1 MNNKSKYILKKNINT
16 FLLLLIMSSNKKE
29 LESELLTMNL
39 IINNLSV
46 QLENAERRKKE
57 LSIELL
63 KIEVRSD
70 VERELQVRNN
80 GLEQDKVTVSCMN

>member
-1 MNNKSKYILKKNINT
+1 
-16 FLLLLIMSSNKKE
+16 MSSNKKE

-39 IINNLSV
+39 IINNLSL
-46 QLENAERRKKE
+46 QLENAEKRKKE

-70 VERELQVRNN
+70 VERELQVQNN
-80 GLEQDKVTVSCMN
+80 GLTQDQVTVSCMN

>member
-1 MNNKSKYILKKNINT
+1 
-16 FLLLLIMSSNKKE
+16 MSSNKKE

-39 IINNLSV
+39 IINNLSL
-46 QLENAERRKKE
+46 QLENAEKRKKE

-70 VERELQVRNN
+70 VERELQVQSN
-80 GLEQDKVTVSCMN
+80 GLSQDQVTVYCMN

>member
-1 MNNKSKYILKKNINT
+1 
-16 FLLLLIMSSNKKE
+16 MSSNKKE

-39 IINNLSV
+39 IINNLSL
-46 QLENAERRKKE
+46 QLENAEKRKKE

-70 VERELQVRNN
+70 VERELQVQSN
-80 GLEQDKVTVSCMN
+80 GLSQDQVTVSCMN

>member
-1 MNNKSKYILKKNINT
+1 
-16 FLLLLIMSSNKKE
+16 MSSNKKE

-39 IINNLSV
+39 IINNLSL
-46 QLENAERRKKE
+46 QLENAEKRKKE

-70 VERELQVRNN
+70 VERELQVQNN
-80 GLEQDKVTVSCMN
+80 GLKQDQVTVSCMN

>member
-1 MNNKSKYILKKNINT
+1 
-16 FLLLLIMSSNKKE
+16 MSSNKKE

-70 VERELQVRNN
+70 VERELQVQNN
-80 GLEQDKVTVSCMN
+80 GLKQDQGTVYCMN

>member
-1 MNNKSKYILKKNINT
+1 
-16 FLLLLIMSSNKKE
+16 MSSNKKE

-39 IINNLSV
+39 IINNLSH
-46 QLENAERRKKE
+46 QLENAEKRKKE

-70 VERELQVRNN
+70 VERELQVQNN
-80 GLEQDKVTVSCMN
+80 GLTQDQVTVSCMN

>member
-1 MNNKSKYILKKNINT
+1 
-16 FLLLLIMSSNKKE
+16 MSSNKKE

-39 IINNLSV
+39 IINNLSL
-46 QLENAERRKKE
+46 QLENAEKRKKE

-70 VERELQVRNN
+70 VERELQVQSK
-80 GLEQDKVTVSCMN
+80 GLSQDQVTVSCMN

>member
-1 MNNKSKYILKKNINT
+1 
-16 FLLLLIMSSNKKE
+16 MSSNKKE

>member
-1 MNNKSKYILKKNINT
+1 
-16 FLLLLIMSSNKKE
+16 MSFNKKE

-39 IINNLSV
+39 IINNLSL
-46 QLENAERRKKE
+46 QLENAEKRKKE

-70 VERELQVRNN
+70 VERELQVQSN
-80 GLEQDKVTVSCMN
+80 GLSQDQVTVYCMN